1 MHSLSPLLK
10 QMCPTLQLWLDVEQG
25 GGNKPEEAVRE
36 SEVFFAFLSKDYLAS
51 HTCRKELGQA
61 WKKNEKLPEHQ
72 KKIVLVRESKSSR
85 EGGVESFEDLI
96 TEEDLVKLKSQADKS
111 AAQAHKDA
119 ATDEDIYATDEDI
132 YAAMMVAFIRAPTTM
147 MNHQVI
153 PRSTHNSAP
162 VFRSTLKRRPSTKCR
177 RILMMSPTSCGTIV
191 RIRSGV
197 PC

>member
-10 QMCPTLQLWLDVEQG
+10 QMCPTLQLWLDVERG

-61 WKKNEKLPEHQ
+61 WKKNEKIPDHQ

-111 AAQAHKDA
+111 AAQAHKDLYA
-119 ATDEDIYATDEDI
+119 ATDKDIYD
-132 YAAMMVAFIRAPTTM
+132 AMMVAFIRAPTTM
-147 MNHQVI
+147 MNHQAI

-177 RILMMSPTSCGTIV
+177 RILMISPTSCGTIV